1 MGRKL
6 NKRSSRTSSGKTK
19 ITRILRQIKRLKMK
33 INRWNRYKE
42 EISART
48 RKGKISRWDTSG
60 LEKHIK
66 LLESFV

>member
-1 MGRKL
+1 
-6 NKRSSRTSSGKTK
+6 
-19 ITRILRQIKRLKMK
+19 MK